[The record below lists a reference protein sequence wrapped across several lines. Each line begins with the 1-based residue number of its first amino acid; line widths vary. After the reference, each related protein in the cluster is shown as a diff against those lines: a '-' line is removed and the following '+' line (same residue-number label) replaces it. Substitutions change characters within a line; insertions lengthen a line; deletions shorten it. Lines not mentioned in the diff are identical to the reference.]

1 MNYNSYQLQEV
12 CSFIDYRGKTPP
24 KTSHGIPLITA
35 KIVKGGKI
43 LPPTEFIADEYYDE
57 WMRRGIPRKGAVLF
71 TTEAPLGE
79 VAQIT
84 TDEKLAFAQRIII
97 LQADESRLCNDYL
110 LYALQHGTLRNRIL
124 SKATGTTVT
133 GIKAAELKTVVI
145 DLPPLSV
152 QKRIASICKSLDS
165 KIAINEK
172 INDNLLQQLQAI
184 YQAKFGRNTA
194 ASASLG
200 HLSDICHYSQRR
212 IAVTNLSLETYYSTE
227 NMLPEKA
234 GAVRA
239 SSLPTTAQA
248 VGCIP
253 GDVLV
258 SNIRPYFKKILYCSV
273 LCGCSNDVLCFEPSN
288 AELSAFLFGTLYDDR
303 FFDYMVAGSK
313 GTKMPRGDKQQI
325 MAYPIVVPAID
336 KLSAFNEIARPIL
349 AKVEALKAE
358 NKRLSE
364 LRDTLLPRLFSGEID
379 VSSVS
384 V

>member
-1 MNYNSYQLQEV
+1 MVYFQ
-12 CSFIDYRGKTPP
+12 
-24 KTSHGIPLITA
+24 
-35 KIVKGGKI
+35 
-43 LPPTEFIADEYYDE
+43 
-57 WMRRGIPRKGAVLF
+57 
-71 TTEAPLGE
+71 
-79 VAQIT
+79 
-84 TDEKLAFAQRIII
+84 
-97 LQADESRLCNDYL
+97 
-110 LYALQHGTLRNRIL
+110 
-124 SKATGTTVT
+124 
-133 GIKAAELKTVVI
+133 
-145 DLPPLSV
+145 
-152 QKRIASICKSLDS
+152 SI
-165 KIAINEK
+165 E
-172 INDNLLQQLQAI
+172 NDNLLQQLQAI
-184 YQAKFGRNTA
+184 YQAKFGKNTA

-234 GAVRA
+234 GAVMA

-273 LCGCSNDVLCFEPSN
+273 PCGCSNDVLCFEPSN
-288 AELSAFLFGTLYDDR
+288 AELSAFLFSTMYDDR

-336 KLSAFNEIARPIL
+336 ELSAFNEIARPIL

>member
-1 MNYNSYQLQEV
+1 MEPPFGV
-12 CSFIDYRGKTPP
+12 C
-24 KTSHGIPLITA
+24 
-35 KIVKGGKI
+35 KG
-43 LPPTEFIADEYYDE
+43 
-57 WMRRGIPRKGAVLF
+57 
-71 TTEAPLGE
+71 
-79 VAQIT
+79 
-84 TDEKLAFAQRIII
+84 
-97 LQADESRLCNDYL
+97 
-110 LYALQHGTLRNRIL
+110 
-124 SKATGTTVT
+124 
-133 GIKAAELKTVVI
+133 
-145 DLPPLSV
+145 
-152 QKRIASICKSLDS
+152 
-165 KIAINEK
+165 
-172 INDNLLQQLQAI
+172 NDNLLQQLQAI

-336 KLSAFNEIARPIL
+336 KLSAFNEIAHPIL

-379 VSSVS
+379 VSRVS